1 MKSNLTTFLKGQK
14 LVFIFLGPD
23 LDYTESFNVASANEL
38 LHDQMKQTMV
48 NFKYLKQ
55 NGEIREAVGTLNP
68 ILIERVQQFK
78 GVLKNQKKT
87 QAYFDI
93 EKNEWRSFRV
103 ENLIDIF

>member
-1 MKSNLTTFLKGQK
+1 MKSNLTTLKGQK
-14 LVFIFLGPD
+14 LVFILLGTGM
-23 LDYTESFNVASANEL
+23 DYSGSLNVASANDI

-48 NFKYLKQ
+48 NFKFLKQ

-68 ILIERVQQFK
+68 ILIERAQRFK